1 MKISLARFAIIGVA
15 SMAAAALNVGAQPLT
30 APSAYEPRPPGP
42 FYVIG
47 DIGGDL
53 LRNVNVKSAGMKA
66 SFDPGVRG
74 DFGFGYQF
82 VPFLAAEF
90 GTGALWNR
98 MHNAAGFFPGT
109 AVEHADLYQVPFLAN
124 LVCKIPFGQGFSGF
138 IGVGGGGVVSELDLS
153 DFDNGGF
160 DRHRHSDSDFTFAY
174 QGMAGLKFA
183 ITPDMEVDV
192 GYKFLGT
199 GTHTWFDHDAA
210 LYTSTGHVYS
220 HSILA
225 SFTWHF

>member
-1 MKISLARFAIIGVA
+1 MKISLGRLAVIGAA
-15 SMAAAALNVGAQPLT
+15 SLAASALTVGAQPLT
-30 APSAYEPRPPGP
+30 APSNYEPRPPGP
-42 FYVIG
+42 FYITG

-53 LRNVNVKSAGMKA
+53 LRNVNVRSAGMKA

-74 DFGFGYQF
+74 DVSFGYQF
-82 VPFLAAEF
+82 VNPLAVEF

-98 MHNAAGFFPGT
+98 MDNAAGFFPNT
-109 AVEHADLYQVPFLAN
+109 TVEHADLYQVPFLAS
-124 LVCKIPFGQGFSGF
+124 LVCKIPFCQGFSGYV
-138 IGVGGGGVVSELDLS
+138 GAGGGGVVSELDLS
-153 DFDNGGF
+153 DFNNGAF
-160 DRHRHSDSDFTFAY
+160 DRHRRSDSDVTYAY

-183 ITPDMEVDV
+183 ITQDIEVDV

-199 GTHTWFDHDAA
+199 GTHTWFDHDTT
-210 LYTSTGHVYS
+210 LYTATGHVYS